1 MNWTGEYV
9 IDSSGLCHWHD
20 GLRIQNIELK
30 AAYKSSLLL
39 EFMIETFASM
49 GVRTGMA

>member
-9 IDSSGLCHWHD
+9 IDSSGLCHWLD
-20 GLRIQNIELK
+20 GLRIHDLELK
-30 AAYKSSLLL
+30 TAYRSSLLV